1 MKKLKKCIIVSLIL
15 SILFAISAVVKAD
28 IKVLVNNEPVLFDSK
43 PIIKDGRTLVPLR
56 AIFEKLGATVDWND
70 SEKTINALKDDK
82 TLLLTIGS
90 KAAFVNGERK
100 ELDVAPEISGGR
112 TLVPVRF
119 IGESL
124 ECTVNWD
131 DKTRTVNI
139 YEKGF
144 VLNKL
149 RIHYL
154 DVGQGDSEF
163 IELPS
168 GKTILIDAAN
178 PDDGEKIGDYI
189 HSLGYQKIDVLI
201 ATHPHADHIGGME
214 YIVNHFEIGKVYMP
228 NAVSSTSTFTK
239 LLNAIDK
246 KNIETIEAKKGVK
259 IDDNL
264 CDLEFLSPNRK
275 EYKNLN
281 NYSAVLKITYGNT
294 SFLFMGDAEKEAEDE
309 IKADVS
315 ADIIKIGHHGS
326 SSSSGESFIKRV
338 NPKFAVISCGLNNSY
353 GHPHEETI
361 SLLNSL
367 GVVVLRT
374 DELGTIVAESGGEA
388 VLVNKSSYPIKEN
401 APPSDSE
408 NTASNTT
415 DAPSVAEQNEP
426 VQKADGNTTVYVTS
440 KGKKYHSDGCS
451 SLKKSKIPITLS
463 EARLEYSPCS
473 KCHPPE

>member
-154 DVGQGDSEF
+154 DVGQRIYRTSER
-163 IELPS
+163 
-168 GKTILIDAAN
+168 KN
-178 PDDGEKIGDYI
+178 
-189 HSLGYQKIDVLI
+189 H
-201 ATHPHADHIGGME
+201 TH
-214 YIVNHFEIGKVYMP
+214 
-228 NAVSSTSTFTK
+228 
-239 LLNAIDK
+239 
-246 KNIETIEAKKGVK
+246 
-259 IDDNL
+259 
-264 CDLEFLSPNRK
+264 
-275 EYKNLN
+275 
-281 NYSAVLKITYGNT
+281 
-294 SFLFMGDAEKEAEDE
+294 
-309 IKADVS
+309 
-315 ADIIKIGHHGS
+315 
-326 SSSSGESFIKRV
+326 
-338 NPKFAVISCGLNNSY
+338 
-353 GHPHEETI
+353 
-361 SLLNSL
+361 
-367 GVVVLRT
+367 
-374 DELGTIVAESGGEA
+374 
-388 VLVNKSSYPIKEN
+388 
-401 APPSDSE
+401 
-408 NTASNTT
+408 
-415 DAPSVAEQNEP
+415 
-426 VQKADGNTTVYVTS
+426 
-440 KGKKYHSDGCS
+440 
-451 SLKKSKIPITLS
+451 
-463 EARLEYSPCS
+463 
-473 KCHPPE
+473 

>member
-281 NYSAVLKITYGNT
+281 NYSNY
-294 SFLFMGDAEKEAEDE
+294 
-309 IKADVS
+309 
-315 ADIIKIGHHGS
+315 
-326 SSSSGESFIKRV
+326 FI
-338 NPKFAVISCGLNNSY
+338 
-353 GHPHEETI
+353 
-361 SLLNSL
+361 
-367 GVVVLRT
+367 
-374 DELGTIVAESGGEA
+374 
-388 VLVNKSSYPIKEN
+388 
-401 APPSDSE
+401 
-408 NTASNTT
+408 
-415 DAPSVAEQNEP
+415 
-426 VQKADGNTTVYVTS
+426 
-440 KGKKYHSDGCS
+440 
-451 SLKKSKIPITLS
+451 
-463 EARLEYSPCS
+463 
-473 KCHPPE
+473 